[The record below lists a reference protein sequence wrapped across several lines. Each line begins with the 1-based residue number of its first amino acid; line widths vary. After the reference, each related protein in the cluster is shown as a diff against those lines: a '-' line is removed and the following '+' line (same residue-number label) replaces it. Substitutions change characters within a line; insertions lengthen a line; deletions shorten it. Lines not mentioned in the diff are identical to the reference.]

1 MRFSLKSSFL
11 ILSLCF
17 LLGGFQVS
25 YAANADQSK
34 ASEDLNTI
42 IVDSYTARLDKVLQ
56 QLYINIDSASKWN
69 KYLQIRALEKV
80 RNDLDERLDIIAESK
95 LSTNRKKIL
104 VGVYLYLKTDIEL
117 RIKNIELK

>member
-1 MRFSLKSSFL
+1 MRFSLMYSL
-11 ILSLCF
+11 LTLSLCF
-17 LLGGFQVS
+17 FLGGFQVS